1 MMRRRKW
8 ERLRQAALF
17 LLPIAAAAVVLLF
30 AEVLNTM
37 DADRCALGAALQ
49 EQAIRRGCTACYAAE
64 GMYPPSLD
72 YLRTRY
78 GVQID
83 ETRYAV
89 GYSVI
94 GEKKLMPDITVTV
107 LENDA

>member
-1 MMRRRKW
+1 MKHTPVW
-8 ERLRQAALF
+8 KRLLKNLLAPLAALAVVVF
-17 LLPIAAAAVVLLF
+17 FAAALEGLDQGQ
-30 AEVLNTM
+30 AEKGL
-37 DADRCALGAALQ
+37 DQLEAAL
-49 EQAIRRGCTACYAAE
+49 RRGCVSCYAAE
-64 GMYPPSLD
+64 GVYPPSLD

>member
-1 MMRRRKW
+1 MRRRRKW
-8 ERLRQAALF
+8 ERLRETALF

-30 AEVLNTM
+30 AVMLNTM
-37 DADRCALGAALQ
+37 DTDRQALGAAQL

-72 YLRTRY
+72 YL
-78 GVQID
+78 QID
-83 ETRYAV
+83 ETRYDV

-94 GEKKLMPDITVTV
+94 GEKLMPDITVTV
-107 LENDA
+107 LENNA

>member
-30 AEVLNTM
+30 AAVLNTM
-37 DADRCALGAALQ
+37 D

>member
-17 LLPIAAAAVVLLF
+17 LLPIAAASVVLLF
-30 AEVLNTM
+30 AAVLN
-37 DADRCALGAALQ
+37 ADRCALGAALQ

>member
-30 AEVLNTM
+30 AAVLNTM

-94 GEKKLMPDITVTV
+94 GETRMKPDITVTV
-107 LENDA
+107 QENDA

>member
-1 MMRRRKW
+1 MRRRRKW
-8 ERLRQAALF
+8 ERLREAALF

-30 AEVLNTM
+30 AVMLNTM
-37 DADRCALGAALQ
+37 DTDRQALGAAQL

-72 YLRTRY
+72 YLRTHY

-83 ETRYAV
+83 ETRYNV

-94 GEKKLMPDITVTV
+94 GEKLMPDITVTV
-107 LENDA
+107 LENNA